1 MLAMLHRVPS
11 RSDSSLSASD
21 HVSLGIELR
30 APQIK
35 PRRRRPPDTE
45 KLVLGPA
52 RQGRKLIRIYN
63 GKEEMSVQINV
74 SGSLL
79 ARSGR
84 QSLPSPCCCPL
95 PPSLL
100 VHELFYGY
108 LHTRSPTTTMSD
120 GGRVVLMAR
129 FAVDGHCHSVLVLFV
144 ASSASER
151 GGMRRRRASRSL
163 CLSLTQK
170 NSRNRTATW
179 RPSSVGQSAPFL
191 VAFPFLLR

>member
-1 MLAMLHRVPS
+1 MERVGLLAMLHRVPS

-79 ARSGR
+79 EAAGGLCPPHVVARS
-84 QSLPSPCCCPL
+84 L
-95 PPSLL
+95 PP
-100 VHELFYGY
+100 Y
-108 LHTRSPTTTMSD
+108 
-120 GGRVVLMAR
+120 
-129 FAVDGHCHSVLVLFV
+129 
-144 ASSASER
+144 
-151 GGMRRRRASRSL
+151 
-163 CLSLTQK
+163 
-170 NSRNRTATW
+170 
-179 RPSSVGQSAPFL
+179 
-191 VAFPFLLR
+191 